1 MVSLMAGSFDF
12 YDEQALLER
21 LSTGLKKRTQEV
33 IFLVG
38 APLSAPDGL
47 GEPGVPGVD
56 GMIELI
62 RQEFDGEPTEQA
74 TLEQELASSGA
85 RRYQAAF
92 SFLQGRRGRQTAN
105 EIVCKAVLGA

>member
-1 MVSLMAGSFDF
+1 MVGSFDF

-47 GEPGVPGVD
+47 GAPGVPRVD
-56 GMIELI
+56 GMIDLI
-62 RQEFDGEPTEQA
+62 RQEFDGEPAEQDA
-74 TLEQELASSGA
+74 LERELVSSGA

-92 SFLQGRRGRQTAN
+92 SSSRAKGPANRERDCLQGRAGGT
-105 EIVCKAVLGA
+105 